1 MRIAELIALAK
12 VRSGKT
18 QIVMAEEMGHGTK
31 HRLSNLASGRLYADA
46 SEIIYLAE
54 NANLPPIKTLAEI
67 ESERHPN
74 LAHVW
79 KTATK
84 AAKESITSL

>member
-18 QIVMAEEMGHGTK
+18 QIVLAEEMGHGSK
-31 HRLSNLASGRLYADA
+31 HRLTHLAAGRLYADA
-46 SEIIYLAE
+46 SEIVYLAE
-54 NANLPPIKTLAEI
+54 EANLPPIKTLAEI

-79 KTATK
+79 KTATR
-84 AAKESITSL
+84 AAKERLTSL